1 MAGSF
6 SDYWENVIL
15 DHMFDTSS
23 HTVASSIYIALCT
36 TAPTDATTGAGLS
49 AMEVATDFGY
59 SRQLCN
65 TWHAAS
71 AGSTYN
77 EQSETFAQATSDWG
91 SVTHFALV
99 DNGTES
105 SGNMLAWGSLAVMK
119 NIQSGDTAKFAKSDI
134 DVVLT

>member
-15 DHMFDTSS
+15 DHVFKTSA
-23 HTVASSIYIALCT
+23 HTAATNIYIALCT
-36 TAPTDATTGAGLS
+36 TAPTDATTGSGLS
-49 AMEVATDFGY
+49 AVEVATSFGY

-65 TWHAAS
+65 TWDAA
-71 AGSTYN
+71 AGGATEN
-77 EQSETFAQATSDWG
+77 TQSETFAQATSDWG

-99 DNGTES
+99 DAAGES
-105 SGNMLAWGSLAVMK
+105 AGNMLAWGSLAVLK
-119 NIQSGDTAKFAKSDI
+119 NIQSGDTAKFAAGDI

>member
-15 DHMFDTSS
+15 DHVFDTSA
-23 HTVASSIYIALCT
+23 HTAASSIFIALCLS
-36 TAPTDATTGAGLS
+36 APTDATDGSTLS
-49 AMEVATDFGY
+49 EVATSFGY

-65 TWHAAS
+65 TWDAAS
-71 AGSTYN
+71 AGSTAN
-77 EQSETFAQATSDWG
+77 TQSETFAQATSDWG

-99 DNGTES
+99 DSGAES
-105 SGNMLAWGSLAVMK
+105 KGNVLAWGSLAVTK
-119 NIQSGDTAKFAKSDI
+119 NIQSGDTAKFAAGDI